1 MCPNTN
7 NAGESP
13 FLKPSEC
20 PDQIP
25 SAEQNLI
32 FFFIYTHTHTH
43 AQRIISLL
51 NHNTFGHLSLA
62 SNHTFIQLSLYPK
75 AHYLLV
81 LPPRIIAVKST
92 LLFAII
98 DTLLFFS
105 TRSFSFKFDNYWL
118 PWQRQIPPQP
128 FPRWNQN
135 SVLHTEAFP
144 LQTSQYWSN
153 KDRRVKFLF
162 LVFTGSEI
170 YLMNFLRIIRLGKI
184 LKLNLPCRIFFRQN
198 CLETTSGR

>member
-1 MCPNTN
+1 MPSPGELETNNTCVCPDIN

-32 FFFIYTHTHTH
+32 FFFFSFTHT
-43 AQRIISLL
+43 QRIISPL
-51 NHNTFGHLSLA
+51 NHNSSGHLSLA

-98 DTLLFFS
+98 DTLLVFFVFFFP
-105 TRSFSFKFDNYWL
+105 TGSFSFL
-118 PWQRQIPPQP
+118 
-128 FPRWNQN
+128 
-135 SVLHTEAFP
+135 
-144 LQTSQYWSN
+144 
-153 KDRRVKFLF
+153 
-162 LVFTGSEI
+162 
-170 YLMNFLRIIRLGKI
+170 
-184 LKLNLPCRIFFRQN
+184 
-198 CLETTSGR
+198 

>member
-1 MCPNTN
+1 MHIEFKVVFQQHRVRDSACGPVQSMPSPGELETNNTYVCPNTN

-32 FFFIYTHTHTH
+32 FFHLHTHTHTRARAR

-105 TRSFSFKFDNYWL
+105 TRSFSFL
-118 PWQRQIPPQP
+118 
-128 FPRWNQN
+128 
-135 SVLHTEAFP
+135 
-144 LQTSQYWSN
+144 
-153 KDRRVKFLF
+153 
-162 LVFTGSEI
+162 
-170 YLMNFLRIIRLGKI
+170 
-184 LKLNLPCRIFFRQN
+184 
-198 CLETTSGR
+198 

>member
-1 MCPNTN
+1 MHIEFKVVFQQYRVRGSAWGPVRFMPSPGELETNNTCVCPDIN

-32 FFFIYTHTHTH
+32 FFFFSFTHT
-43 AQRIISLL
+43 QRIISPL
-51 NHNTFGHLSLA
+51 NHNSSGHLSLA

-98 DTLLFFS
+98 DTLLVFFVFFFS
-105 TRSFSFKFDNYWL
+105 YWKF
-118 PWQRQIPPQP
+118 
-128 FPRWNQN
+128 
-135 SVLHTEAFP
+135 
-144 LQTSQYWSN
+144 
-153 KDRRVKFLF
+153 
-162 LVFTGSEI
+162 
-170 YLMNFLRIIRLGKI
+170 
-184 LKLNLPCRIFFRQN
+184 
-198 CLETTSGR
+198 